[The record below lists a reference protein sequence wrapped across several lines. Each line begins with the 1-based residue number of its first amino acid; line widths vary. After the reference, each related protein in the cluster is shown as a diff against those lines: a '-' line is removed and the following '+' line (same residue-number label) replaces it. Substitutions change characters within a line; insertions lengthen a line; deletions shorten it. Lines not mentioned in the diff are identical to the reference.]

1 MSQHSTVLA
10 IELSTS
16 RGSVAVVKGSAV
28 LFESAFASQRSHNSQ
43 LFEPLRS
50 ALTAAGNDLDRIVIG
65 LGPGSYT
72 GVRIAIAAAQ
82 GISMTRGIP
91 SLGLPSILCPN
102 TPPASAPFAVI
113 GDARR
118 DGFFAATISDN
129 RVTEDG
135 IQILTSEELKK
146 WLSQNAHLP
155 IYTYDS
161 KMAEIS
167 PAVLTQPSAV
177 VLASLGQKFTPDGEL
192 QTLEP
197 IYLRDAFITEAKRP
211 WSKI

>member
-1 MSQHSTVLA
+1 MIYPPTVLA

-16 RGSVAVVKGSAV
+16 RGSVAVVRGCDV

-50 ALTAAGNDLDRIVIG
+50 ALTATGNDLDRIVVG

-91 SLGLPSILCPN
+91 ALGLPSILCPQAAHLS
-102 TPPASAPFAVI
+102 TSFAVI

-118 DGFFAATISDN
+118 DGFFVSTISDN
-129 RVTEDG
+129 QVTERG
-135 IQILTSEELKK
+135 IQIFSSEELKK
-146 WLSQNAHLP
+146 WLSENENLP
-155 IYTYDS
+155 LYTYDA
-161 KMAEIS
+161 KMVEIS
-167 PAVLTQPSAV
+167 PAILTHPSAV
-177 VLASLGQKFTPDGEL
+177 ALASLGQKVTPDPDV

-211 WSKI
+211 WTRV

>member
-16 RGSVAVVKGSAV
+16 RGSVAVVRGCDV

-91 SLGLPSILCPN
+91 ALGLPSLLCPD
-102 TPPASAPFAVI
+102 TLPASAPFAVI

-118 DGFFAATISDN
+118 DGFFAATISDD
-129 RVTEDG
+129 RVTEEG

-146 WLSQNAHLP
+146 WLSQNEHLP

-167 PAVLTQPSAV
+167 PAILTHPSAV
-177 VLASLGQKFTPDGEL
+177 ALASLGQKVSPDPDV

-211 WSKI
+211 WTRI